1 MLGGSEIKI
10 RSKRH
15 LIYFRYLRA
24 LCHRVNLD
32 FKKSSKDYKELLK
45 CFECEEGVRLAKHI
59 FIMILM
65 PSETDRKKLIY
76 HVNAFKNLLEL
87 YEEDKD
93 RRVLSP
99 FYIKLN
105 KNDYTSDNK
114 NLKWLDKKYPDVLKI
129 T

>member
-1 MLGGSEIKI
+1 
-10 RSKRH
+10 
-15 LIYFRYLRA
+15 
-24 LCHRVNLD
+24 
-32 FKKSSKDYKELLK
+32 
-45 CFECEEGVRLAKHI
+45 
-59 FIMILM
+59 MILM

-93 RRVLSP
+93 RRVLTP
-99 FYIKLN
+99 FYIKMN